1 MQLAHE
7 LQKRYLVKSLT
18 YRIAAVIV
26 LAVVAYYV
34 TGNGYDTIIITV
46 VAQAAKTLL
55 YYLHERLW
63 AHITWGLF

>member
-1 MQLAHE
+1 MQIAHE
-7 LQKRYLVKSLT
+7 LSKRSLVKSLT

-26 LAVVAYYV
+26 LALVVYII
-34 TGNGYDTIIITV
+34 TGDGQDTIAITV
-46 VAQAAKTLL
+46 IAQAAKTLL